1 MRGWKQLLFHTND
14 RLATMQII
22 LFNNTQYLLSDHHM
36 PISAIRDLHFRTSF
50 HNNAVICY
58 YYTFPVG
65 QMKKLR
71 YIEIKQFLQGHKA
84 DE

>member
-1 MRGWKQLLFHTND
+1 
-14 RLATMQII
+14 
-22 LFNNTQYLLSDHHM
+22 M

-65 QMKKLR
+65 QMRKLR